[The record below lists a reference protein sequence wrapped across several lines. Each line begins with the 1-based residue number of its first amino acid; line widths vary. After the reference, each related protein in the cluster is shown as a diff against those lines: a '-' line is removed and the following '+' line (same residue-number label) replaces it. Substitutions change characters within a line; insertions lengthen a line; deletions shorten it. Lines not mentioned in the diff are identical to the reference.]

1 MCFRDLIQALNDE
14 GIALTESQIR
24 WALRT
29 GKIDRPE
36 LDSSLR
42 FVFSQ
47 DHVEQLRK
55 LSRSRTAPAR
65 RAA

>member
-14 GIALTESQIR
+14 DIALTESQVR

-29 GKIDRPE
+29 GKIDRPQM
-36 LDSSLR
+36 DGSLR

-55 LSRSRTAPAR
+55 LSHWRRTAPR
-65 RAA
+65 QAA

>member
-1 MCFRDLIQALNDE
+1 MCFRDLIQALNAE
-14 GIALTESQIR
+14 GIALTESQVR

-36 LDSSLR
+36 RDGSLR

-55 LSRSRTAPAR
+55 LSRSRRAPAR
-65 RAA
+65 HAA